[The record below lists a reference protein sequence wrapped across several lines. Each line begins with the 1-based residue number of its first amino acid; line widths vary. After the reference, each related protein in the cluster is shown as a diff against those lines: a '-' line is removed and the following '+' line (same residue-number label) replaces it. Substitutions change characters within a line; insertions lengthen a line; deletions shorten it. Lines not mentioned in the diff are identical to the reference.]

1 MKMKKISKMKNNC
14 TSMWN
19 RGHFD
24 RKAQAALALAV
35 SLWIAGGGVVVAGQ
49 ITTVETDYTGELNG
63 NHSGD
68 NWGDRTGDPNDNEVT
83 VNAAV
88 KVTGDVRGGYYF
100 NKDGKVTN
108 NIVTI
113 NGTVTKAVYGG
124 ESGHGY
130 DVMGNQVT
138 VTGTVGE
145 NVYGG
150 RVRGGDGTATGNTVT

>member
-49 ITTVETDYTGELNG
+49 ITTVETDYTGEVNG

-113 NGTVTKAVYGG
+113 FF
-124 ESGHGY
+124 
-130 DVMGNQVT
+130 
-138 VTGTVGE
+138 
-145 NVYGG
+145 
-150 RVRGGDGTATGNTVT
+150 RVSCIHPRNLNFFARTITWITFIDFNFFFNCSIE